1 VAFYAV
7 APSQLYDGMTHL
19 VQFNAINGAAPT
31 LNVNTLGAKPLH
43 FWASGGWGAWPANM
57 VAIDQVVRITYNA
70 AAGTYRALDM
80 QTVLN
85 QSVSGATVIDFTG
98 IPANVNTLRCA
109 FNFTFSATAAPELR
123 TYGADGVLDV
133 GSTDYGYVLGALFSN
148 NVSVPSGSAGAA
160 TIFLTNNLSSGN
172 PGLGGNLTA
181 ANIQAASFTNFEFS
195 SFGVDA
201 GGSLFG
207 NYSGGGARQEADRIT
222 GLRVL
227 TSAGTFTGTMSVA
240 MS

>member
-1 VAFYAV
+1 MAFSTWAV
-7 APSQLYDGMTHL
+7 P
-19 VQFNAINGAAPT
+19 
-31 LNVNTLGAKPLH
+31 
-43 FWASGGWGAWPANM
+43 
-57 VAIDQVVRITYNA
+57 
-70 AAGTYRALDM
+70 
-80 QTVLN
+80 
-85 QSVSGATVIDFTG
+85 
-98 IPANVNTLRCA
+98 
-109 FNFTFSATAAPELR
+109 
-123 TYGADGVLDV
+123 
-133 GSTDYGYVLGALFSN
+133 DYGYVLGALFSN